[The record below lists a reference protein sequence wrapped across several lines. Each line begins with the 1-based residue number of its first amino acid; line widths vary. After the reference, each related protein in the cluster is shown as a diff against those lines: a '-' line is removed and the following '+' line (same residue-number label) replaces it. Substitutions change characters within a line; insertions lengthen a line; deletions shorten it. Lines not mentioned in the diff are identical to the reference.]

1 MKYKHTKKLL
11 SCLLILVTLT
21 ISSLSAYAKEPIE
34 VLDSSVNNTAL
45 PLILPN
51 NLFMENQDTLQKEL
65 AALEELNFNLDSFT
79 KINTNGKLNEYLIE
93 TDEYTDIITVDVIN
107 EHEITITVSE
117 GNIINKLTKTKDGKM
132 FLDGN
137 EITITNTEV
146 VAPVSSLLEPRGTIY
161 KSTKSTK
168 PFVSSYPNYLTSK
181 KQNLDL
187 GKAIDAV
194 AVSVLTALLELMD
207 PFKDLKDIVISI
219 SKPVYT
225 FIKNLNPKTS
235 NIGCIATT
243 YTASYMDY
251 KYITNFYAN
260 AACTGSYT
268 TKTTYEHFII
278 Y

>member
-1 MKYKHTKKLL
+1 MKHKCTKKLL
-11 SCLLILVTLT
+11 SCLLILVTLAMT
-21 ISSLSAYAKEPIE
+21 SLSAYAKEPIDI
-34 VLDSSVNNTAL
+34 LDSSANKNTNSL
-45 PLILPN
+45 VLSN
-51 NLFMENQDTLQKEL
+51 TLFMNTQDTLQKEL
-65 AALEELNFNLDSFT
+65 AALEELNFNPNSFT

-93 TDEYTDIITVDVIN
+93 TDEYTDIITVNTIN

-117 GNIINKLTKTKDGKM
+117 GNIVNKLTKTKDGKI

-137 EITITNTEV
+137 EVTITDTEV
-146 VAPVSSLLEPRGTIY
+146 ITPSFSLLEPRGTIY

-168 PFVSSYPNYLTSK
+168 PFASSYPNYLTSK
-181 KQNLDL
+181 KQNLAL

-194 AVSVLTALLELMD
+194 AVSVLTSLLELMD

-251 KYITNFYAN
+251 KYVTKFYAN
-260 AACTGSYT
+260 SACTGSYT